1 MKSKR
6 ITAVD
11 LSISLGLF
19 SADCVC
25 QIFKQMPAI
34 KLYMGTKKSFRYIGR
49 FMALAMLSSPL
60 AILSP
65 AEALPLGVPGDRCGS
80 LSNPKPG
87 TLCHTVTSGGGKVN
101 AGGSAKDF
109 STIIQATEQEYV
121 IADVI
126 TELTSD
132 AGDRNLPTINQIS
145 PKGEA
150 SVVSVARDKLRE
162 LKQIRGE
169 LKAKATALAGPA
181 LIEAQTKISALQE
194 EERIYENVVTTTTAA
209 GQDAGKFQVIASA
222 RSRKC
227 GFGLLD
233 TCGSWVE
240 YNIYVVK
247 RYVGDPIAAYN
258 RAFLVAEDARNTIN
272 LLLTTPSP
280 VSSTQSAIRLKGI
293 AHIQD
298 IGDVPF
304 QSGEFVGSRGQS
316 RRLEG
321 FQIEIFDQV
330 QGLGIQYMAHIQE
343 VGDTSW
349 SRGGE
354 FVGSRGQSRRLEG
367 FAIQLTGSES
377 ANYNVFY
384 KCHIQNVGDTG
395 ILSNGQFCG
404 TRGQSLRLEGLQVW
418 IGKR

>member
-6 ITAVD
+6 ITAID

-19 SADCVC
+19 SADYVC
-25 QIFKQMPAI
+25 QIIKQMPAI

-49 FMALAMLSSPL
+49 FIALAMLSTPL

-65 AEALPLGVPGDRCGS
+65 AEALPPGVPGDRCGS

-87 TLCHTVTSGGGKVN
+87 TLCYTVTSGGGKVN

-109 STIIQATEQEYV
+109 STVIQATEQEYV

-126 TELTSD
+126 TELISD

-145 PKGEA
+145 PKGVA
-150 SVVSVARDKLRE
+150 SVVSVAGEKLRE

-169 LKAKATALAGPA
+169 LQAKAKALAGPA

-209 GQDAGKFQVIASA
+209 GQDAGKFQVTASA

-227 GFGLLD
+227 GFANTD

-240 YNIYVVK
+240 YNIYAVK

-280 VSSTQSAIRLKGI
+280 ATSTQSAIRLKGI

-321 FQIEIFDQV
+321 FQFEMIDQV

-384 KCHIQNVGDTG
+384 KCHVQNIGDTG

-418 IGKR
+418 IEKR